1 MIKMVLV
8 GGLFVASLQLV
19 ADNKPAANRLSKKD
33 KQDLVEMFV
42 EFVDGMER
50 DSNMPVKEQ
59 IQSRWWFWET
69 PMTRIEKSIEQLN
82 QMAQQISNYIVDLNV
97 TQHGDHH
104 GAKQCCK
111 EALNRLEQIEMLLA
125 KLVALLIEQR
135 QTIGSRDDQSVGEQD
150 FNCVAEI
157 DNAELSVI
165 SWLKTV
171 YREQLKD
178 KFIS

>member
-1 MIKMVLV
+1 MMKMVLV
-8 GGLFVASLQLV
+8 GGLFFAPITLFAECKQT
-19 ADNKPAANRLSKKD
+19 ATRLSKKD

-50 DSNMPVKEQ
+50 DTAMPVKEQ

-82 QMAQQISNYIVDLNV
+82 QMAQQISNYIVDLEV
-97 TQHGDHH
+97 SSHGHGHH
-104 GAKQCCK
+104 DKQCCK
-111 EALNRLEQIEMLLA
+111 ESLARLEQIEMLLA
-125 KLVALLIEQR
+125 KLIALLIEQR
-135 QTIGSRDDQSVGEQD
+135 QTLGALDDQSVGEQD
-150 FNCVAEI
+150 FNCVSDI